1 MSNRLKTIIA
11 ITYIII
17 IWIFAILFSLPM
29 VLSFETGVSIDGS
42 FMCDTKWT
50 ESELNSFFII
60 KYLFIFIIPF
70 AIILVSSIKLLIFL
84 VKWKNKSG
92 VFLRNKAEEIMT
104 RSNKA
109 TTSAF
114 VSKYSQSVVNDD
126 SPTILRRSAKFT
138 KRKGKQKAKSRQ
150 IRDKAIKI
158 VLSIILL
165 FFLQWTPLWVSLIVF
180 VLLEYI

>member
-60 KYLFIFIIPF
+60 KYLFIFIIR
-70 AIILVSSIKLLIFL
+70 LEHVDC
-84 VKWKNKSG
+84 G
-92 VFLRNKAEEIMT
+92 
-104 RSNKA
+104 
-109 TTSAF
+109 
-114 VSKYSQSVVNDD
+114 
-126 SPTILRRSAKFT
+126 
-138 KRKGKQKAKSRQ
+138 
-150 IRDKAIKI
+150 
-158 VLSIILL
+158 
-165 FFLQWTPLWVSLIVF
+165 
-180 VLLEYI
+180 VLLKALHFSNHLSKNYTFF